1 LKMPEDN
8 ENRVAKDKG
17 VSTPE
22 DQGEVTEK
30 GVSSP
35 SEIKELS
42 LSPDDV
48 KPTWTKAEEAALVR
62 RLGML
67 DPTHGA
73 QDLRIM
79 PLVTFIYLCNFIEC
93 VYLLFIPAVIL
104 CEWSPQCQQLAVSE
118 GPTTSLC
125 ICIQECFD
133 GSA

>member
-1 LKMPEDN
+1 MPEDN

-67 DPTHGA
+67 DPTHPFLCA
-73 QDLRIM
+73 KPFLTA
-79 PLVTFIYLCNFIEC
+79 LKTFVSC
-93 VYLLFIPAVIL
+93 LL
-104 CEWSPQCQQLAVSE
+104 
-118 GPTTSLC
+118 
-125 ICIQECFD
+125 
-133 GSA
+133 